1 MIYAVEIIQN
11 GSSASKFEIED
22 YKDAEIFVSAVMAVA
37 DCDTEVKIY
46 KTESEAD
53 DETTKKIDE
62 TE

>member
-11 GSSASKFEIED
+11 GFSASKFEIED

-46 KTESEAD
+46 KTESEKK
-53 DETTKKIDE
+53 DEATKEIDE